1 MSKAIRGI
9 VVEGLP
15 CAGKSAVI
23 AELKRLHL
31 ELLDGERS
39 MLALSNRYTAAPPR
53 KHGKKPIKRKKHLA
67 MLETRLRLL
76 SDLAPSAAGRC
87 APFRLHSQGLFFV
100 LEQFHL
106 YHADRYQDEGKKRY
120 RKLEKALKRLHTVT
134 IVLVASPE
142 TLARRLRTR
151 NPKRYRQLSDAQLAG
166 YLDKEQANL
175 LRLAGQ
181 SRIPT
186 YIIATDGHAWT
197 QYAQQIL
204 GYLGKGEGKRPPASP
219 GASGPL

>member
-53 KHGKKPIKRKKHLA
+53 KHGKKPVKRKKHLA

-87 APFRLHSQGLFFV
+87 ALIVSTAVPTSFALSS
-100 LEQFHL
+100 
-106 YHADRYQDEGKKRY
+106 AS
-120 RKLEKALKRLHTVT
+120 KALTT
-134 IVLVASPE
+134 
-142 TLARRLRTR
+142 
-151 NPKRYRQLSDAQLAG
+151 
-166 YLDKEQANL
+166 
-175 LRLAGQ
+175 
-181 SRIPT
+181 
-186 YIIATDGHAWT
+186 
-197 QYAQQIL
+197 
-204 GYLGKGEGKRPPASP
+204 
-219 GASGPL
+219 